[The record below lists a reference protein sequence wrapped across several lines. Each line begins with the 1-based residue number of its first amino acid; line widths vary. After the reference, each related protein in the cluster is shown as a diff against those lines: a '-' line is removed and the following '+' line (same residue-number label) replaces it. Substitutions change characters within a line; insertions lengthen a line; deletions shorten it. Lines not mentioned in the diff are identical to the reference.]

1 MTPGPKGDKGDT
13 GDAGVP
19 GTPGEQGDPGPKGDK
34 GDPGVDGTTVV
45 DRFHVD
51 QYVVAPDNAWHVVPM
66 PSATWTQAAN
76 QINGLYG
83 GFNYTMPVTCG
94 GIGAAASLN
103 TQVYIDGILQAQGT
117 LNVGSLGATGSYST
131 PPVNIFEPGTDTD
144 HAVSLRVQNPCTS
157 PGEDITLT
165 NAGIDVVEM
174 S

>member
-1 MTPGPKGDKGDT
+1 MGIPRLGNAGPQRWRAHTPHEKST
-13 GDAGVP
+13 
-19 GTPGEQGDPGPKGDK
+19 EQP
-34 GDPGVDGTTVV
+34 
-45 DRFHVD
+45 
-51 QYVVAPDNAWHVVPM
+51 
-66 PSATWTQAAN
+66 
-76 QINGLYG
+76 I
-83 GFNYTMPVTCG
+83 
-94 GIGAAASLN
+94 
-103 TQVYIDGILQAQGT
+103 